1 MILLEPFD
9 PNLVDPQLV
18 EMTRVR
24 PGVGDGEEDQKLD
37 SMLLDSKGDALLPS
51 RGNLHNLK
59 KFDFFFLF
67 FLSWLFDF
75 PLPWLVMGRKRIS
88 LER

>member
-1 MILLEPFD
+1 MDQKSHEADWFLGSRNSWDLVPSCCMILWEPFD

-24 PGVGDGEEDQKLD
+24 PGVSDGEEDQQPD

-59 KFDFFFLF
+59 T
-67 FLSWLFDF
+67 
-75 PLPWLVMGRKRIS
+75 I
-88 LER
+88 